1 MYNLKT
7 PANPKLRFLSDG
19 FISMTLLILL
29 IFSPVRISADAS
41 EQVRVN
47 RDLIPIVT
55 ITDMP
60 LIEMILEQCLI
71 PESNVLKMDI
81 LDINQNGFGEKDIAR
96 VYPSSNV
103 YLLEKISSD
112 VQNKMDSWG
121 FRANFQIS
129 GENRLPAAYD
139 SVESEK
145 AAHSIFSTL
154 LRGINRN
161 YHDYPIKIRFERDS
175 IGVIFEMWEYHEDKL
190 EIGNPQPFMPDSV
203 ITYDIFHV
211 FHDDTLNNFD
221 TTLYDI
227 IHIRYD
233 QVDTVFIGQRSEPV
247 IQREKKDK

>member
-1 MYNLKT
+1 MRNLKT
-7 PANPKLRFLSDG
+7 QNNRKPKNLLGSLLLSLLLLEGIFPGRIGSQANDL
-19 FISMTLLILL
+19 
-29 IFSPVRISADAS
+29 
-41 EQVRVN
+41 VRVN

-55 ITDMP
+55 IVDKP

-71 PESNVLKMDI
+71 PESNVEKMDV
-81 LDINQNGFGEKDIAR
+81 LDINQNGFGERDIAR

-121 FRANFQIS
+121 FRANFQIT

-139 SVESEK
+139 SVETEK

-211 FHDDTLNNFD
+211 FHDDTLINFD

-233 QVDTVFIGQRSEPV
+233 QVDTVFIGQHAEPV
-247 IQREKKDK
+247 QHREKKIK